1 MIFMHGEGCECDNDS
16 CARKPAGDATGEC
29 VSAESYK
36 RLAADFDN
44 FRRHSER
51 QLEHARD
58 DGKAE
63 LVRAILP
70 VLDDLD
76 SAAAHYSANQEV
88 YDGFAGLRKKLLS
101 SLEAHGLR
109 ELPSCEGAKFD
120 PHFHEAIK
128 SSGEAPAG
136 MVAKELRRCYVFR
149 GQVLRHALVIVG
161 SAEGREKSVEK
172 K

>member
-1 MIFMHGEGCECDNDS
+1 MPGEGCRCNEGGAGE
-16 CARKPAGDATGEC
+16 ARGEKGGEC

-36 RLAADFDN
+36 RLAADFEN

-51 QLEHARD
+51 QLARARD
-58 DGKAE
+58 DGKSEVMLA
-63 LVRAILP
+63 LLP
-70 VLDDLD
+70 VLDGLD
-76 SAAAHYSANQEV
+76 SAAAHYSGNKEAFE
-88 YDGFAGLRKKLLS
+88 GFAGLRKELLS
-101 SLEAHGLR
+101 ALGAQGLK

-120 PHFHEAIK
+120 PHFHEAVK

-136 MVAKELRRCYVFR
+136 IVAKELRRCYAFR

-161 SAEGREKSVEK
+161 SAESREEGGGK